1 MNDKKFAKMT
11 KDWAAV
17 TPQKLGEQIAALNVE
32 VDSGKAELKPQQENM
47 LARMMCRQAKVSGK

>member
-1 MNDKKFAKMT
+1 MT